1 MGMVELKVPT
11 SQWFHLA
18 YGPLLTV
25 SIVQEMGNILI
36 PMGVSTLDRSK
47 TGDFT
52 AKELFI
58 FQVEANMMRYG
69 RTALSKK
76 YAIATKRG
84 FGHVSLLGVI
94 QGKYTFKDG
103 LEFSPQDWDY
113 CTDSDRRYYSER
125 VNGFQPGDPQLSN
138 DPAGPPAIPPDTF
151 DCGDG
156 YYDPRD
162 EVVYNYLGQ
171 KIRIPDEEE
180 KEWIVSHCRIGRG
193 IQKGRTD
200 VWTSEAIST

>member
-1 MGMVELKVPT
+1 GNGKYTYPNGSVYVGSFKDGR
-11 SQWFHLA
+11 FHGQGTIHFPGGGKYDALW
-18 YGPLLTV
+18 
-25 SIVQEMGNILI
+25 EN
-36 PMGVSTLDRSK
+36 GVV
-47 TGDFT
+47 
-52 AKELFI
+52 KE
-58 FQVEANMMRYG
+58 
-69 RTALSKK
+69 
-76 YAIATKRG
+76 
-84 FGHVSLLGVI
+84 
-94 QGKYTFKDG
+94 GKYTFKDG
-103 LEFSPQDWDY
+103 LEFSPQNWDY

-180 KEWIVSHCRIGRG
+180 KEWIVR
-193 IQKGRTD
+193 
-200 VWTSEAIST
+200 